1 MEVSQPDQ
9 LKRFVPLR
17 GGTVTDVCTIYYVG
31 IFPMQSVLFR
41 YVHPARRVTSPLSG
55 RKGHV
60 YNDCISISSTYNIL
74 SSSLPESP
82 ILPQNQN
89 KWCLAIFWF
98 NELPFKRLKIDHE
111 FSTCTAGQKCGLD
124 FRPSFLCQSHWDLL
138 ECPHFLC
145 IIFMSTTGVNSSI

>member
-1 MEVSQPDQ
+1 MPPITIG
-9 LKRFVPLR
+9 L
-17 GGTVTDVCTIYYVG
+17 GTPGFSDLATALWYIYYVG
-31 IFPMQSVLFR
+31 ICPMQSVLFR

-55 RKGHV
+55 RRGHV

-111 FSTCTAGQKCGLD
+111 FSTCRSKM
-124 FRPSFLCQSHWDLL
+124 WDRLST
-138 ECPHFLC
+138 
-145 IIFMSTTGVNSSI
+145 IIFMSKSLRSTVVPPFFMHNIYVYNWCEQ